1 MRYPVGASNEDKR
14 GGAMKRIFRAGMAA
28 AVLAATLPAGSQQ
41 PAPAPPAFAAPNL
54 SESGVRSMAA
64 TCASCHGTMGKA
76 TPGSTVPALAGRP
89 RQDIVDA
96 MAQFRDGKRPA
107 TLMHQIAKGYTDAEV
122 AALAD
127 YFSKQAR

>member
-1 MRYPVGASNEDKR
+1 
-14 GGAMKRIFRAGMAA
+14 MKRIFRSGIAA
-28 AVLAATLPAGSQQ
+28 AALAATLPAGSQQ
-41 PAPAPPAFAAPNL
+41 PAPPPPPPAFAAPNL

-64 TCASCHGTMGKA
+64 TCAACHGTLGKA
-76 TPGSTVPALAGRP
+76 AAQSTVPALAGRAK
-89 RQDIVDA
+89 QDIVDA

-107 TLMHQIAKGYTDAEV
+107 TLMHQIAKGYSDAEV